1 MKYTMGKGIVGM
13 IIVIA
18 SSVLAI
24 IVNVVLKANRVLS
37 LNTLEWKGVEA
48 TFGLTSALVVLA
60 GIVGA
65 LIYLIAY
72 YKPTMDI
79 MNSGRGNADTLVFP
93 TVKFII
99 SILCEIIIVGVEYAL
114 FAPKAMLMGVIA
126 MVCLIIGTLI
136 AYTACKIK

>member
-37 LNTLEWKGVEA
+37 LNTMEWKGVEA
-48 TFGLTSALVVLA
+48 SFGLTSALVVLA

-65 LIYLIAY
+65 LTYLIFY

-79 MNSGRGNADTLVFP
+79 MNSGRGNADTLAFP
-93 TVKFII
+93 TGKFII
-99 SILCEIIIVGVEYAL
+99 SILCEIGIVGIVYVV
-114 FAPKAMLMGVIA
+114 FATKAMLMGVIA

-136 AYTACKIK
+136 AYTVCKIK